1 MSSLEN
7 MYTAAVMYMG
17 RTIHRIRF
25 NRTGNWPTGEYGGLQ
40 SPTRVHVDKIE
51 DANLVSSHIKND
63 IHAPAIDLDFPAYL
77 VPSTT
82 PGHFHLYIEKEMQWK
97 DYKKLLDTL
106 LEVGLIN
113 KGWYDISMKFE
124 QTYLR
129 LPHIKKELEPTPTSV
144 GYMDSY

>member
-1 MSSLEN
+1 MTSLEN
-7 MYTAAVMYMG
+7 MYTAAVMYIG

-25 NRTGNWPTGEYGGLQ
+25 ADNGNFPRGEYGGVQ
-40 SPTRVHVDKIE
+40 EPSRVSVE
-51 DANLVSSHIKND
+51 NVEQANLVSSLIKD
-63 IHAPAIDLDFPAYL
+63 GIHAPAIDLDFPAYL

-82 PGHFHLYIEKEMQWK
+82 AGHFHLYIEKEMRWK

-113 KGWYDISMKFE
+113 RGWYDISVKFE

-129 LPHIKKELEPTPTSV
+129 LPHVKKEVVDRQSP
-144 GYMDSY
+144 GYMDTY